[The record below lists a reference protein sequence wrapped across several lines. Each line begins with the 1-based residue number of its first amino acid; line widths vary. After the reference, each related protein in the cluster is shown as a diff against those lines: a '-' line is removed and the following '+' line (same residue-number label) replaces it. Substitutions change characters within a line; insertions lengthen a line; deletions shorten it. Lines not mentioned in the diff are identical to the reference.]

1 MVQNPGS
8 AVSFPSDGH
17 KSQRSRRAQCPVKA
31 GPFSVD
37 TSQMNT
43 GVNTASVI
51 RRVRGAQLPPRASS
65 SESLGESTSGASG
78 AAAPASPSPGLRG
91 AVPLFCAAAALPAA
105 LGFVL
110 EPMIVKRILPM
121 LGGSPSVWNTSM
133 VFFQTTL
140 LLGYVYTHLTSRW
153 SLRRHGRIHL
163 AMLLLPLFV
172 LPTTLPKWTPPA
184 GEPIGWLVLLLT
196 VCVGAPY
203 LATTTANPLLQ
214 RWFSASSHPR
224 ASDPYFLAAASNT
237 GSLLG
242 LLAYPVLIE
251 PRLTLSQQATWWTV
265 GYVMFVVVT
274 ASAFFVS
281 TRRSKAAGVAK
292 DQTNES
298 IGIHTTQT
306 PKSSIEEDSGA
317 KPVSWGRRLRWGL
330 LAFIPTSTTM
340 GATTFLT
347 TDVASVPML
356 WVMPLA
362 AYLLTFI
369 IAFGRRHIIR
379 IATMERIAMAS
390 TAAAFWFA
398 GKSTVLG
405 VGANILVVF
414 TVGLLCHNRL
424 AADRPGPTKLTEYF
438 MIVSIGGVLAGVFN
452 TLIAPRIFTYTL
464 EYPLALIGS
473 VFIAAPRKK
482 KNRPVRPF
490 TSLLIAA
497 TVIGTITA
505 AAVFVRPSGYQHRD
519 FYGTLRIV
527 ESPTER
533 VLIHGTTVHGVQLR
547 DPAKAQIPTS
557 YYSRS
562 GPLGQLFSALTNSSL
577 RNSVGAIGLGI
588 GVAASYTRPG
598 DTMRYYELD
607 PEDARVAADPSKFTF
622 LSDAKGK
629 VDVVVGDARLNLA
642 KEPNASYGILIVDAF
657 SSDAIPTHLL
667 TTEAIRMYLTKVKE
681 HGVIAF
687 HISNDHLDLEPA
699 IAKLATA
706 NKLSA
711 RIFTDFYGT
720 PGGAQEHKL
729 GSIWMIMARSPQD
742 LKMLDGHGKW
752 RVPRQ
757 TSDRVWTDDFSDVFS
772 VIRK

>member
-1 MVQNPGS
+1 VRPANPRPGQGFLGPLEGS
-8 AVSFPSDGH
+8 
-17 KSQRSRRAQCPVKA
+17 VKA
-31 GPFSVD
+31 GLLGVD
-37 TSQMNT
+37 TSPMNS
-43 GVNTASVI
+43 GVNTASPI
-51 RRVRGAQLPPRASS
+51 RRVRGTRQPPAVRPTTDEVPVLAADGETGDERAS
-65 SESLGESTSGASG
+65 
-78 AAAPASPSPGLRG
+78 APVPSGLRG

-140 LLGYVYTHLTSRW
+140 LLGYVYTHLTTRW

-163 AMLLLPLFV
+163 AMLLLPLLV
-172 LPTTLPKWTPPA
+172 LPTTLPNWTPPA
-184 GEPIGWLVLLLT
+184 GEPIGWLALLLT

-224 ASDPYFLAAASNT
+224 AHDPYFLAAASNT

-251 PRLTLSQQATWWTV
+251 PRLTLSQQATWWTI
-265 GYVMFVVVT
+265 GYILFVVIT

-281 TRRSKAAGVAK
+281 TRRK
-292 DQTNES
+292 NES
-298 IGIHTTQT
+298 VRSHTSEAATPETVKPETVKRETATTQIDE
-306 PKSSIEEDSGA
+306 PI
-317 KPVSWGRRLRWGL
+317 VSWGRRIRWLL

-369 IAFGRRHIIR
+369 IAFGRRHLIR
-379 IATMERIAMAS
+379 VATLERLAMAS
-390 TAAAFWFA
+390 TAIAFWFST
-398 GKSTVLG
+398 KSTFLG
-405 VGANILVVF
+405 VGANVLVVF

-424 AADRPGPTKLTEYF
+424 SKDRPGPAKLTEYF
-438 MIVSIGGVLAGVFN
+438 MIVSIGGVLAGIFN
-452 TLIAPRIFTYTL
+452 TLVAPRIFTYTL
-464 EYPLALIGS
+464 EYPLALLGS
-473 VFIAAPRKK
+473 VFIAAPRRKK
-482 KNRPVRPF
+482 GKPMRPAAI
-490 TSLLIAA
+490 LLTTAI
-497 TVIGTITA
+497 VIGTVVA

-527 ESPTER
+527 ESPAER

-562 GPLGQLFSALTNSSL
+562 GPLGQLFSALTNSPL
-577 RNSVGAIGLGI
+577 RQQVGAVGLGV
-588 GVAASYTRPG
+588 GVAASYTRAG
-598 DTMRYYELD
+598 DSMRYYELD

-629 VDVVVGDARLNLA
+629 VDVVVGDARLKLA
-642 KEPNASYGILIVDAF
+642 DEPNASFGVLIVDAF

-667 TTEAIRMYLTKVKE
+667 TTQAVQMYLTKLKAN
-681 HGVIAF
+681 GVIAF
-687 HISNDHLDLEPA
+687 HISNYHVDLEPV
-699 IAKLATA
+699 IGKLAST
-706 NKLSA
+706 NNLSA
-711 RIFTDFYGT
+711 RVFSDFSGT
-720 PGGAQEHKL
+720 PGGAEEHKL
-729 GSIWMIMARSPQD
+729 ASIWMVVARSPQD
-742 LKMLDGHGKW
+742 LKMLEGHGNWK
-752 RVPRQ
+752 VPR
-757 TSDRVWTDDFSDVFS
+757 TTKHRVWTDDFSDVFS
-772 VIRK
+772 AIRK